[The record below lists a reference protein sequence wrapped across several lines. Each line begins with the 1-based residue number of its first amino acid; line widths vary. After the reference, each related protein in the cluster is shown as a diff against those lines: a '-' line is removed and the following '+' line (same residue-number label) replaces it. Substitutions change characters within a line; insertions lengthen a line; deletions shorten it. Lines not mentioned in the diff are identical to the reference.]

1 MPMKELLESKHPTA
15 WVEFEEGLIDE
26 VYLLEMIL
34 LFFFFV
40 FSVSY
45 EWDFGV
51 SKDRVAVEMS
61 D

>member
-1 MPMKELLESKHPTA
+1 MKELLESKHPTA